1 MECLDENEKTHFD
14 KVNHLEKQL
23 IILNPDKILDRGYSI
38 PFDQNGKIIRL
49 PSQIDVGD
57 IFKLKMAKGYMSAK
71 KASD

>member
-1 MECLDENEKTHFD
+1 MVQHETHFD
-14 KVNHLEKQL
+14 KVDHLQKQL
-23 IILNPDKILDRGYSI
+23 IILNPDKILDRDYSI

-71 KASD
+71 KASN